1 MAKRHEQQTTRVT
14 KISSLD
20 GKFQASQSCLV
31 VIYGP
36 ELGRRFELT
45 EGEITVGRDMGND
58 IRVDLDNVSRRHA
71 SLSRKAGKAFV
82 NDLGSTNGT
91 FVNDSEVRQET
102 ELRSG
107 DLIKIGGTIFKF
119 LYGGDV
125 ESQFH
130 EEIYRITIVDGLTQ
144 CYNNRYFLEFLERE
158 MARALRYDRPLSL
171 MMFDIDHFK
180 EVNDTFGHLAGD
192 QVLRELA
199 ALVRGM
205 VRKEECFARYGGE
218 EFVLVSPE
226 GGPERVRKFAEK
238 IRRLTELHPFVFEGK
253 PIYVTLS
260 IGVADMSSEFKEPR
274 RFIRRADENLY
285 VAKRTG
291 RNRICG

>member
-1 MAKRHEQQTTRVT
+1 MARRHEQQTTRIT
-14 KISSLD
+14 KINSLA

-36 ELGRRFELT
+36 ELGRRFELP
-45 EGEITVGRDMGND
+45 EGDLTIGRDVACD
-58 IRVDLDNVSRRHA
+58 VRVDLDNVSRRHA
-71 SLSRKAGKAFV
+71 RVSRKAGKAFV
-82 NDLGSTNGT
+82 SDLGSTNGT
-91 FVNDSEVRQET
+91 FVNDSEVLQET

-107 DLIKIGGTIFKF
+107 DLVKIGGTIFKF

-158 MARALRYDRPLSL
+158 MARALRYGRPLSL
-171 MMFDIDHFK
+171 MIFDIDHFK
-180 EVNDTFGHLAGD
+180 QVNDTFGHLAGD

-199 ALVRGM
+199 ALVRTM

-260 IGVADMSSEFKEPR
+260 IGVADMSPELREPR

>member
-1 MAKRHEQQTTRVT
+1 MAKRHESQTTRVT
-14 KISSLD
+14 KISSLA
-20 GKFQASQSCLV
+20 GKFPASQSCLV

-36 ELGRRFELT
+36 ELGRRFELH
-45 EGEITVGRDMGND
+45 EGEMTIGRDAGCD

-71 SLSRKAGKAFV
+71 RISRKVGKAFV
-82 NDLGSTNGT
+82 SDLGSTNGT
-91 FVNDSEVRQET
+91 FVNDSEVQQET

-158 MARALRYDRPLSL
+158 MARAQRYGRPLSL
-171 MMFDIDHFK
+171 MIFDIDHFK
-180 EVNDTFGHLAGD
+180 NVNDTFGHLAGD
-192 QVLRELA
+192 LVLRELA
-199 ALVRGM
+199 VLVRAM

-218 EFVLVSPE
+218 EFALVSPE
-226 GGPERVRKFAEK
+226 GGPERARKFAEK

-260 IGVADMSSEFKEPR
+260 IGVADMSSEFKEPH

>member
-1 MAKRHEQQTTRVT
+1 MAKRNEQQTTRVT
-14 KISSLD
+14 KINSLA

-36 ELGRRFELT
+36 ELGRRFELN
-45 EGEITVGRDMGND
+45 EGEIVIGRDVGSD

-71 SLSRKAGKAFV
+71 RLSRRSGKAFV

-91 FVNDSEVRQET
+91 FVNDSEVLQET
-102 ELRSG
+102 ELRTG
-107 DLIKIGGTIFKF
+107 DLVKIGGTIFKF

-158 MARALRYDRPLSL
+158 MARALRYERPLSL

-199 ALVRGM
+199 SLVRTM

-260 IGVADMSSEFKEPR
+260 IGVADMSFELKEPR

-285 VAKRTG
+285 AAKRSG
-291 RNRICG
+291 RNRVCG

>member
-14 KISSLD
+14 KISSLA
-20 GKFQASQSCLV
+20 GKFPASQSCLV

-36 ELGRRFELT
+36 ELGRRFELK
-45 EGEITVGRDMGND
+45 EGDIVIGRDAASD
-58 IRVDLDNVSRRHA
+58 VRVDLDNVSRRHA
-71 SLSRKAGKAFV
+71 RVSRKLGRAFV
-82 NDLGSTNGT
+82 TDLESTNGT
-91 FVNDSEVRQET
+91 FVNDGEVLQET

-107 DLIKIGGTIFKF
+107 DLIKIGGTILKF

-158 MARALRYDRPLSL
+158 MARALRYERPLSL
-171 MMFDIDHFK
+171 MIFDIDHFK
-180 EVNDTFGHLAGD
+180 QVNDNFGHLAGD

-199 ALVRGM
+199 TLVRTM

-238 IRRLTELHPFVFEGK
+238 IRRLTELHAFVFEGK
-253 PIYVTLS
+253 PIHVTLS
-260 IGVADMSSEFKEPR
+260 IGVADMSPEFKEPR

-291 RNRICG
+291 RNRVCG

>member
-1 MAKRHEQQTTRVT
+1 
-14 KISSLD
+14 
-20 GKFQASQSCLV
+20 V

-36 ELGRRFELT
+36 ELGRRFELK
-45 EGEITVGRDMGND
+45 EGDIVIGREAGCDVR
-58 IRVDLDNVSRRHA
+58 IDLDNVSRRHA
-71 SLSRKAGKAFV
+71 RVTRKLGKAFV
-82 NDLGSTNGT
+82 SDLGSTNGT
-91 FVNDSEVRQET
+91 FVNDSEVLQET

-107 DLIKIGGTIFKF
+107 DLIKIGGTILKF

-144 CYNNRYFLEFLERE
+144 CYNHRYFLEFLERE
-158 MARALRYDRPLSL
+158 MARALRYGRPLSL
-171 MMFDIDHFK
+171 MIFDIDHFK
-180 EVNDTFGHLAGD
+180 EVNDTYGHLAGD

-199 ALVRGM
+199 ALVRTM

-226 GGPERVRKFAEK
+226 GGAERVRKFAEK

-253 PIYVTLS
+253 TIHVTLS
-260 IGVADMSSEFKEPR
+260 IGVADMSPEFKEPR
-274 RFIRRADENLY
+274 RFIRLADENLY
-285 VAKRTG
+285 TAKRTG
-291 RNRICG
+291 RNRVCG